1 MKDWRI
7 SLWSLKQCQLLNQQI
22 NFWIIVEKVKNPIHA
37 VANVDDYGAS
47 ARLLAA
53 TTLRCESEQDVD
65 EDDNDDDV
73 DVDDDDGEVDD
84 DDDDD
89 DDNSDAPI
97 VGCDNLEQDVEVEDN
112 INNFGW
118 ANKGILFSKGDARMS
133 WNVIALTA
141 VLWGT
146 LKLGDMYTSGTV
158 HNILNIGKGDD
169 NVDTRAMI
177 DETLLW
183 RCLDAFPQYA
193 LY

>member
-1 MKDWRI
+1 M
-7 SLWSLKQCQLLNQQI
+7 WSLKQCQLHNQPI

-65 EDDNDDDV
+65 EDDNDDD
-73 DVDDDDGEVDD
+73 
-84 DDDDD
+84 D

-97 VGCDNLEQDVEVEDN
+97 LGCDNLEQDVEVEDN

-118 ANKGILFSKGDARMS
+118 ANKGILFSKMDAIMS

-146 LKLGDMYTSGTV
+146 LKLGDICTSGTV